1 MSRKRKPLSEVTE
14 KKAEKA
20 APAEEETASE
30 ISQEVP
36 AKPKA
41 SEKSKPKPEGP
52 SKYVKLLADIRFAA
66 AGGFLHSLHAGSV
79 VKRSI
84 LPTSFSQ
91 FEPCDPPGPAERDA
105 IGVFKGFAK

>member
-1 MSRKRKPLSEVTE
+1 MSRKRKPLSEFTE
-14 KKAEKA
+14 KKAEEATPSDEKA
-20 APAEEETASE
+20 AGKVADKVAS
-30 ISQEVP
+30 
-36 AKPKA
+36 KPKA
-41 SEKSKPKPEGP
+41 SESAQPKPEGQT
-52 SKYVKLLADIRFAA
+52 KYVKLLADIRFAA